1 MPRIGPLGIWEIL
14 IILVVILL
22 IFGPR
27 RLPEMAKGIG
37 QSVREFRKGIRDMK
51 EDFESETKDKPS
63 KASES
68 RTATAESGAA
78 ATAAATTADAND
90 DPKRA
95 DKPSSNTASAV
106 TATEANKDKTIDADS
121 VVVKAADDDS
131 HKTQSTDGK
140 PVDQTV

>member
-51 EDFESETKDKPS
+51 DDFEAGSNDEPAKKQPT
-63 KASES
+63 ES
-68 RTATAESGAA
+68 RSAAPAEVPESKPAVD
-78 ATAAATTADAND
+78 TTANGSADA
-90 DPKRA
+90 
-95 DKPSSNTASAV
+95 KPTESKVEAKPIDQSA
-106 TATEANKDKTIDADS
+106 
-121 VVVKAADDDS
+121 
-131 HKTQSTDGK
+131 
-140 PVDQTV
+140 